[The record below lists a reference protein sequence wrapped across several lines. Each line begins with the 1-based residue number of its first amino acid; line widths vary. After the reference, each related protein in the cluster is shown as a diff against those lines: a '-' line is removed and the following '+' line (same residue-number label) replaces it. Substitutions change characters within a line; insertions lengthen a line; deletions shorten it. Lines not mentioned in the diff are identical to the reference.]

1 MKAIILSW
9 FFVAC
14 ALLGPGVHSPF
25 DLDGDS
31 DCDLADVA
39 VAQNGAFVDFDEVT
53 VGMEF
58 CCCNGECG
66 TEICP

>member
-39 VAQNGAFVDFDEVT
+39 LLQNSAQLAPDGTVEFRVEVFT
-53 VGMEF
+53 
-58 CCCNGECG
+58 GEC
-66 TEICP
+66 P

>member
-39 VAQNGAFVDFDEVT
+39 VAQNGAFVDFDGAIRHRVT
-53 VGMEF
+53 IGACE
-58 CCCNGECG
+58 
-66 TEICP
+66 